1 MAQRPERIKEE
12 DPDWEPAA
20 AENPFVKLEDCGL
33 DHPAFKEEISVIS
46 ELEDPEGTSRYAKDN
61 LASENAYSLRSA
73 KKRQV
78 SPQQNSARLK
88 PDSVEP
94 GGRMTQELS
103 YKRQEREMSS
113 VRRPSNVSI
122 SVNATPHEAA
132 ERQERQLLHPPKK
145 RIKSAVWEYF
155 GYPENSDGG
164 ILEDG
169 IPMCKICRRK
179 VCARGGNTSNFRAHL
194 RVHHAAEYSQI
205 KMVKP
210 KICCKSKVWDYF
222 TKVDGFGPVSCNVCS
237 AKVSQGSYKS
247 TEKNT
252 TNLWSHLQRR
262 HIEEYREARWKT
274 TLRKTACLLSPSP
287 PPSPLPSPPALPP
300 LKPLDDQKGK
310 WPPDHPQ
317 AKEMD
322 RLILEM
328 IATDIL
334 PFPVVEGVGFKRL
347 LAKVEPRYTLRS
359 EKYFRSELVFDV
371 HEKIVQKIESLVA
384 AENAGDRLT
393 FTADCWSGPAGALMS
408 LTAHFIDRKWRRF
421 DVTLNVQAT
430 TQLHLGEYVKQM
442 LMDILEEWDIEAKRT
457 LLVLRDGGAAIVS
470 GAKIFEMPELSCS
483 AHLLQ
488 RIISEGLHSHKVVK
502 DILSKVK
509 QCATHFQHSVVAQR
523 RLSAIREDVGVPE
536 NDIIQIVPSRWN
548 SILHVF
554 QRMLEQKRALMAYS
568 SQHGFF
574 MCLSAEEWDI
584 LSHLVDTL
592 MVIEEITSEMSR
604 SDSSASCIIP
614 SVTVL
619 KCVLEVHEPR
629 NKTIQT
635 LWKSMLQNVEK
646 RFFQM
651 VNSKEVVL
659 ACVLDPRFKERPLS
673 NETISK
679 AKIWLRENASVGVLA
694 DDIPLIDLTEE
705 EEAEAAEEEEDDDD
719 DDFQRHTPR
728 EESSR
733 LLDSLYKHMLTS
745 PTHEEVPEGIAEE
758 LERYLREPVIDRK
771 TGNSLDWWSQ
781 NCGRFEQLSR
791 QARQYLAIPPSS
803 VPVARAVGTLGDK
816 TECPSGENAEK
827 LCFLHYNMPLLD
839 WQY

>member
-1 MAQRPERIKEE
+1 MAQRPEHIKEE
-12 DPDWEPAA
+12 DPDWEPPE
-20 AENPFVKLEDCGL
+20 AENSFVKLEDCGL
-33 DHPAFKEEISVIS
+33 DYPAFKEEIYVSS
-46 ELEDPEGTSRYAKDN
+46 ELEDAEGTSRYTKDN
-61 LASENAYSLRSA
+61 VTSENAYSLRSA

-78 SPQQNSARLK
+78 SPPQNSARLK

-94 GGRMTQELS
+94 GGKMTQELS
-103 YKRQEREMSS
+103 YKRQERETSS
-113 VRRPSNVSI
+113 VRRPSNVSS
-122 SVNATPHEAA
+122 SVTATPHEAA

-155 GYPENSDGG
+155 GYPENPDGA

-205 KMVKP
+205 KVVKP

-222 TKVDGFGPVSCNVCS
+222 TKGNSFGPVTCNVCK
-237 AKVSQGSYKS
+237 ARVSQGSYKS
-247 TEKNT
+247 TKKNT
-252 TNLWSHLQRR
+252 TNLWKHLQRR
-262 HIEEYREARWKT
+262 HIEEYREARGKT
-274 TLRKTACLLSPSP
+274 TLKKTEYFLSPSP
-287 PPSPLPSPPALPP
+287 LALPT
-300 LKPLDDQKGK
+300 LKRLDDQIGK

-328 IATDIL
+328 IATDVL
-334 PFPVVEGVGFKRL
+334 PFPVVQGVGFKRL
-347 LAKVEPRYTLRS
+347 MAKVEPRYALRS

-371 HEKIVQKIESLVA
+371 HEKIVEKIKSLVA

-393 FTADCWSGPAGALMS
+393 FTADCWSGPTGALMS
-408 LTAHFIDRKWRRF
+408 LTAHFIDHKWRRF
-421 DVTLNVQAT
+421 NVTLNVKAT
-430 TQLHLGEYVKQM
+430 TQLHLGEYVKQT
-442 LMDILEEWDIEAKRT
+442 LMDILEEWDIEAKRV
-457 LLVLRDGGAAIVS
+457 LLVLRDSGAAIVS
-470 GAKIFEMPELSCS
+470 GAKVFEMPELSCS

-502 DILSKVK
+502 DILTKVK

-523 RLSAIREDVGVPE
+523 RLSAIQEEVGVPQ

-548 SILHVF
+548 STLHMF
-554 QRMLEQKRALMAYS
+554 QRMLEQKSALMVYS

-574 MCLSAEEWDI
+574 MCPSAEEWDI

-592 MVIEEITSEMSR
+592 TVIEEITSEMSR

-619 KCVLEVHEPR
+619 KCVLKVHEPR
-629 NKTIQT
+629 NMTIQT
-635 LWKSMLQNVEK
+635 LWKSMLHSVEK

-673 NETISK
+673 SETVSK
-679 AKIWLRENASVGVLA
+679 AKIWLRENTSEGVLA

-705 EEAEAAEEEEDDDD
+705 EEE
-719 DDFQRHTPR
+719 DFQRRTPR

-781 NCGRFEQLSR
+781 NCSRFEQLSW

-803 VPVARAVGTLGDK
+803 VPVARAVDTLGDK
-816 TECPSGENAEK
+816 TECPSGENAEE
-827 LCFLHYNMPLLD
+827 LCFLHYNLPLLD